1 MIPEAFDEQ
10 HALTGLWAT
19 FGFLGAFLLHELAG

>member
-19 FGFLGAFLLHELAG
+19 IGFLGAFLLHELAG

>member
-10 HALTGLWAT
+10 HLLTGLWAT
-19 FGFLGAFLLHELAG
+19 VGFLAAFLLHEVAG